1 MILIIGASGF
11 IGNSIYKYFKFKR
24 HDVQGTYFKNKIKDL
39 IYFDISKNNIEELKF
54 NKKLKYIIISSA
66 ININLDEAKK
76 NWQNSYYI
84 NVERVKIIIDYC
96 YKNKIIPIYI
106 SSDAVFDG
114 VKGNYCENDRKNP
127 ILSYGRIKNEVENYL
142 LNSNKDFLIVRTGR
156 VFGIDQNDGTL
167 LTKMKKNLLNNKK
180 IKCSNDQIF
189 STLYVGDLSI
199 NLEKLI
205 ENNCKGIFHLISIK
219 STTHLEIAKE
229 IKKFFNIK
237 GVEILPS
244 SINSFDIVE
253 KRPLLINL
261 LGNKFEKLFN
271 IKYNNLKYY
280 LEKIYKN
287 EKKNN

>member
-76 NWQNSYYI
+76 NWKDSYYI
-84 NVERVKIIIDYC
+84 NVERVKIIINYC

-114 VKGNYCENDRKNP
+114 VKGNYGENDRKNP

-189 STLYVGDLSI
+189 STLYVSDLSI

-205 ENNCKGIFHLISIK
+205 KNNCKGIFHLMSIK

-261 LGNKFEKLFN
+261 LGNKFENLFN